1 MTKFSLSIP
10 ELHKS
15 IIGFD
20 RLFEQAERR
29 LTGLASYPPHNIVKV
44 DEQHYDIEFAV
55 AGFYKDELELELQ
68 DGVLTLRGKQE
79 PDITKHYVYQGIASR
94 NFQKQLTLGEYMQI
108 KTARLFENGM
118 LVVRVEHQLP
128 EVKKSKL
135 IEIN

>member
-10 ELHKS
+10 ELQKS

-29 LTGLASYPPHNIVKV
+29 LTSLATYPPHNIVKV
-44 DEQHYDIEFAV
+44 DDEHYDIEFAV

-79 PDITKHYVYQGIASR
+79 QDTTKQYVYQGIASR
-94 NFQKQLTLGEYMQI
+94 SFQKQLTLGEHMQI
-108 KTARLFENGM
+108 KTAKLFENGV

-128 EVKKSKL
+128 EIKKPKL